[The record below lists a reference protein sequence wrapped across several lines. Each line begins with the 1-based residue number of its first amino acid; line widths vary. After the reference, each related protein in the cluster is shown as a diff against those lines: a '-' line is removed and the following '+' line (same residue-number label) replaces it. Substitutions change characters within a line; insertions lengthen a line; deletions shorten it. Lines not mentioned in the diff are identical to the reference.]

1 MEFFYA
7 SALRHY
13 KDAQILRA
21 QGRYD
26 NAVHLYGFAAECA
39 LKSLI
44 AVYCDIG
51 TVKKK
56 YGHSGSG
63 IVRDLYMFVA
73 NGSGAGV
80 LEPTLSLKLA
90 KADLPEVLFKGH
102 PERRYANDGIYKK
115 GDADQCEAGAGFL
128 VREMI
133 AQHINGYI

>member
-13 KDAQILRA
+13 KDAQILKE

-39 LKSLI
+39 LKNLI
-44 AVYCDIG
+44 AVYCDVG
-51 TVKKK
+51 TIKKK
-56 YGHSGSG
+56 YGHSGGG
-63 IVRDLYMFVA
+63 IIKDLYMFAA
-73 NGSGAGV
+73 NGTGSGI
-80 LEPTLSLKLA
+80 LEPSLSLKLA
-90 KADLPEVLFKGH
+90 KIDIPDILFKGH
-102 PERRYANDGIYKK
+102 PERRYANDGTYKK
-115 GDADQCEAGAGFL
+115 RDADQCEAGAGFL

>member
-13 KDAQILRA
+13 KDDQILRE

-44 AVYCDIG
+44 AVYCDIE
-51 TVKKK
+51 TIKNK
-56 YGHSGSG
+56 YGHSGSE
-63 IVRDLYMFVA
+63 IVRDLYMFAA
-73 NGSGAGV
+73 NGGGAGI
-80 LEPTLSLKLA
+80 LEPSLSLKLA
-90 KADLPEVLFKGH
+90 KTSMPEVLFKGH
-102 PERRYANDGIYKK
+102 PERRYTDDGTYKK
-115 GDADQCEAGAGFL
+115 DDADQCEIGAGFL